1 MGGGATAVTGP
12 TVCVLLDASVNCA
25 RHLTHFDASVAGHVG
40 LPATE
45 QNGDVMGIDKFRFD
59 GKQVLVV
66 GGATGMGAASAVI
79 AQDLGAQ
86 VTVMDYAEI
95 SLAGATAIKVDLR
108 SEASHAPAQPM
119 ARPASRRSTSS
130 AIATSSNDSWRRAAC
145 PGVRRSA

>member
-1 MGGGATAVTGP
+1 
-12 TVCVLLDASVNCA
+12 
-25 RHLTHFDASVAGHVG
+25 
-40 LPATE
+40 
-45 QNGDVMGIDKFRFD
+45 MGIDKFRFD

-108 SEASHAPAQPM
+108 SEASIDAALAGGQTYDVVLSCAGAADGTPGIEKINFIGHRHLIERRPPGSAGKRNFLSCTPIWIRPTSRRPSPGSKRTPAPTPIGG
-119 ARPASRRSTSS
+119 ASR
-130 AIATSSNDSWRRAAC
+130 
-145 PGVRRSA
+145 P